1 MRRRSASPEHAERM
15 RALSI
20 PITFRNAQAFAAYW
34 AEEER
39 VLRPLIA
46 ELTRE
51 GRSQ

>member
-1 MRRRSASPEHAERM
+1 M

-20 PITFRNAQAFAAYW
+20 PITFRNADAFAAYW

-51 GRSQ
+51 GRTQ